1 MRVGQSYVTGGPSS
15 ATAHPAV
22 AVRPTPF
29 HCPNGDPEREGDGS
43 GIPTLSLPPKFS
55 PPQTQTQTRPS
66 PGRRDQSDLMSRNR
80 VRSAVPVPPRP
91 TRREF
96 EFPGI
101 KVAARPAAGWERAQH
116 PGQGRGTEGGPGRSP
131 RARAA
136 PGTSGSAAAVATP
149 RLQLSR
155 RVAGERRGESEGSGE
170 GRGGARLSVPCAEKR
185 RVAPRALL
193 SAGPAP
199 TGRLLRCWPPPRLAA
214 GTKAHPRHAG
224 RSSVPLGPP
233 LAACNFRRAAGSDE
247 AHPKRPEAL
256 HPRAPC
262 PGPGRPAPPGSAPGR
277 RRTRLVAEH
286 RAAQPAPL
294 SPEPPPPLKSAINFP
309 SLPPPCSAPATQ
321 TPPPDAPSRAP
332 SSPAPA
338 GRAAPRRPPPPR
350 CAPGSR
356 WPLPGPAAT
365 PGSRA
370 EPGQALRA

>member
-193 SAGPAP
+193 SAGRPPRAACSAAGHRRVSPPAR
-199 TGRLLRCWPPPRLAA
+199 RLTLGTPAAPASPWARRWPPATSGAPRARTRRTPNVPRLC
-214 GTKAHPRHAG
+214 TP
-224 RSSVPLGPP
+224 
-233 LAACNFRRAAGSDE
+233 
-247 AHPKRPEAL
+247 AL
-256 HPRAPC
+256 HAR
-262 PGPGRPAPPGSAPGR
+262 
-277 RRTRLVAEH
+277 
-286 RAAQPAPL
+286 
-294 SPEPPPPLKSAINFP
+294 
-309 SLPPPCSAPATQ
+309 
-321 TPPPDAPSRAP
+321 
-332 SSPAPA
+332 
-338 GRAAPRRPPPPR
+338 GRAAPPRPAQR
-350 CAPGSR
+350 
-356 WPLPGPAAT
+356 PAAV
-365 PGSRA
+365 GRV
-370 EPGQALRA
+370 